1 VSETVTVRA
10 LATLAPFA
18 PPNGVVAFTSGQT
31 AGEVVRGLGID
42 LAAIATVLR
51 NGRPASLDARLAPGD
66 VLSLVP
72 PITGG

>member
-1 VSETVTVRA
+1 MSETVTVRA

-18 PPNGVVAFTSGQT
+18 PPDGVVAFIPGQT
-31 AGEVVRGLGID
+31 AGDVARGLGID
-42 LAAIATVLR
+42 PGAIATVLR
-51 NGRPASLDARLAPGD
+51 NGRPADLDARLAPDD